1 MRFFAVSGVFV
12 FSCSEKENNEEYRIF
27 KYNESVNILTLDPVY
42 AKDLPHIWACNQ
54 LYNTLLAF
62 DDDMNLV
69 PSLAKRWYISD
80 DGKTY
85 TFVLRDDVFFITTV
99 VLEGKAEMS
108 SPMMWC
114 FLLTE
119 WSIES

>member
-1 MRFFAVSGVFV
+1 M
-12 FSCSEKENNEEYRIF
+12 
-27 KYNESVNILTLDPVY
+27 TLDPVY